1 MRFKDQA
8 DFNNQLSEALEGDRL
23 AQARLKEAIT
33 SDQLAPMF
41 VKAANFK
48 FQEYF
53 DAHETIWDKIATK
66 ELLTDFR
73 PASLLSLKPDATTAP
88 IDNGG
93 YKHPVGTLPHIPEL
107 TPYPTMSYQADGAFI
122 TTAKHGARIQFSFE
136 AFINDE
142 WNVIKR
148 FPKDAAALAARTE
161 DLLVLLQLF
170 DPAKKTLRT
179 DVFNE
184 SNKTKAD
191 LNGIPAEIRGE
202 AVGIEGPG
210 STINPALSF
219 DALVAARYQA
229 LATIRDGH
237 STYVPEGFVLVTNP
251 ALAEVAKGYTQINE
265 IRVQN
270 GKRTE
275 IKGNPLKD
283 LEVVTSDL
291 ISVVGG
297 DNGWVLL
304 PKGGRANGKTVL
316 AKTGLMGRE
325 APELR
330 IHNKTGQLIGG
341 GDVNPYEGSFDNDDI
356 EIRIR
361 QIAGAG
367 LVRYDG
373 IIGSTGTPDPA

>member
-8 DFNNQLSEALEGDRL
+8 DFNNQLAEALEGDRL

-41 VKAANFK
+41 VKAANVR
-48 FQEYF
+48 FQEYY

-66 ELLTDFR
+66 ELLSDFR
-73 PASLLSLKPDATTAP
+73 ASSLLSLKPNSTTTP

-93 YKHPVGTLPHIPEL
+93 YKHPVGTLPHVPEL

-122 TTAKHGARIQFSFE
+122 TTAKHGARVQFSFE
-136 AFINDE
+136 AFINDQ
-142 WNVIKR
+142 WNVISR
-148 FPKDAAALAARTE
+148 FPKDAAAIAARTE

-170 DPAKKTLRT
+170 DPEKKTLRT
-179 DVFNE
+179 DVFNKT
-184 SNKTKAD
+184 NKTKAMFSTVPED
-191 LNGIPAEIRGE
+191 IRGDLD
-202 AVGIEGPG
+202 ISQNIYP
-210 STINPALSF
+210 LSF
-219 DALVAARYQA
+219 NAIVAARFQA

-270 GKRTE
+270 GKRTD

-297 DNGWVLL
+297 DNAWVLL

-316 AKTGLMGRE
+316 AKTGMLGRE

-330 IHNKTGQLIGG
+330 IHNATGQMIGG

-367 LVRYDG
+367 LVSYDG
-373 IIGSTGTPDPA
+373 IIGSTGLPDSA

>member
-1 MRFKDQA
+1 MRFKNQE
-8 DFNNQLSEALEGDRL
+8 DFNTQLAEALAGDRL

-41 VKAANFK
+41 VTAANVR

-53 DAHETIWDKIATK
+53 ASYNTLWGNIATK

-73 PASLLSLKPDATTAP
+73 PASLLSLKDDTTTVP

-93 YKHPVGTLPHIPEL
+93 YKHPVGTLPHVPEL
-107 TPYPTMSYQADGAFI
+107 TPYPTMSYQAEGAFI

-136 AFINDE
+136 SFINDE
-142 WNVIKR
+142 WNVIAR
-148 FPKDAAALAARTE
+148 FPKDAATLAARTE
-161 DLLVLLQLF
+161 DLLVLLQIF
-170 DPAKKTLRT
+170 DPVTKSLRA
-179 DVFNE
+179 DVFNDA
-184 SNKTKAD
+184 NKTKAD
-191 LNGIPAEIRGE
+191 FTGIPDEFTGGTGAGG
-202 AVGIEGPG
+202 VGGVK
-210 STINPALSF
+210 NAALSF
-219 DALVAARYQA
+219 DAIVSARYQA
-229 LATIRDGH
+229 LATVRDGH
-237 STYVPEGFVLVTNP
+237 STYVPEGFVLVTSP
-251 ALAEVAKGYTQINE
+251 ALAEVAKSYTLINE
-265 IRVQN
+265 IRTQV

-275 IKGNPLKD
+275 IKANPLKGLD
-283 LEVVTSDL
+283 VLSSDL

-297 DNGWVLL
+297 EKAWVLL

-316 AKTGLMGRE
+316 AKTGMLGRE

-330 IHNKTGQLIGG
+330 IHNKTGQMLGG

-373 IIGSTGTPDPA
+373 VIGSTGLNS

>member
-8 DFNNQLSEALEGDRL
+8 DFNNQLAEALEGDRL

-41 VKAANFK
+41 VKAANVR
-48 FQEYF
+48 FQEYY

-66 ELLTDFR
+66 ELLSDFR
-73 PASLLSLKPDATTAP
+73 ASSLLSLKPNSTTAP

-93 YKHPVGTLPHIPEL
+93 YKHPVGTLPHVPEL

-122 TTAKHGARIQFSFE
+122 TIAKHGARVQFSFE
-136 AFINDE
+136 AFINDQ
-142 WNVIKR
+142 WNVISR
-148 FPKDAAALAARTE
+148 FPKDAAAIAARTE

-170 DPAKKTLRT
+170 DPEKKTLRT

-184 SNKTKAD
+184 TNKTKAMFSTV
-191 LNGIPAEIRGE
+191 PADIRGDLD
-202 AVGIEGPG
+202 VSHNVYP
-210 STINPALSF
+210 LSF
-219 DALVAARYQA
+219 NAIVAARYQA
-229 LATIRDGH
+229 LATIRDNH

-270 GKRTE
+270 GKRTD
-275 IKGNPLKD
+275 IKANPLKD

-297 DNGWVLL
+297 DSAWVLL

-316 AKTGLMGRE
+316 AKTGMLGRE

-330 IHNKTGQLIGG
+330 IHNASGQMIGG

-367 LVRYDG
+367 LVSYDG
-373 IIGSTGTPDPA
+373 IIGSTGLLDPA

>member
-1 MRFKDQA
+1 MHFKDQN
-8 DFNNQLSEALEGDRL
+8 DFNVCLSEALTGSRL

-41 VKAANFK
+41 VKAANVK

-53 DAHETIWDKIATK
+53 DTYNTMWGNIATK

-73 PASLLSLKPDATTAP
+73 PASLLSLKGDTTTAP

-93 YKHPVGTLPHIPEL
+93 YKHPSGTLPHVPEL
-107 TPYPTMSYQADGAFI
+107 TPYPTMSYQAEGAFI
-122 TTAKHGARIQFSFE
+122 TTAKHGVRIQFSFE
-136 AFINDE
+136 SFINDE
-142 WNVIKR
+142 WNVISH
-148 FPKDAAALAARTE
+148 FPKDAATLAARTE

-170 DPAKKTLRT
+170 DPTTKTLRA
-179 DVFNE
+179 DVFNDT
-184 SNKTKAD
+184 NKTKAD
-191 LNGIPAEIRGE
+191 FTGVPDEFTGGTGGGG
-202 AVGIEGPG
+202 VGGVK
-210 STINPALSF
+210 NAALSF
-219 DALVAARYQA
+219 DAIVAARYQA

-251 ALAEVAKGYTQINE
+251 ALAEVAKNYTLINE
-265 IRVQN
+265 IRTQV

-275 IKGNPLKD
+275 IKANPLKG
-283 LEVVTSDL
+283 LEVLSSDL

-297 DNGWVLL
+297 EKAWVLL

-316 AKTGLMGRE
+316 AKTGMLGRE

-330 IHNKTGQLIGG
+330 IHNKTGQMLGG

-356 EIRIR
+356 ELRIR

-373 IIGSTGTPDPA
+373 IIGSTGLNS

>member
-1 MRFKDQA
+1 MRFKNQEE
-8 DFNNQLSEALEGDRL
+8 FNVQLGEALAGDRL
-23 AQARLKEAIT
+23 AQARLKEAVT

-41 VKAANFK
+41 VKAANVR

-73 PASLLSLKPDATTAP
+73 QASLLSLKPDATTAP

-93 YKHPVGTLPHIPEL
+93 YQHPVGTLPHVPEL
-107 TPYPTMSYQADGAFI
+107 TPYPTMSYSADGAFI

-136 AFINDE
+136 SFINDE
-142 WNVIKR
+142 WNVISR
-148 FPKDAAALAARTE
+148 FPKDAATLAARTE

-170 DPAKKTLRT
+170 DPANKTLRN
-179 DVFNE
+179 DVFN
-184 SNKTKAD
+184 STNKTEAD
-191 LNGIPAEIRGE
+191 FTGIPNEI
-202 AVGIEGPG
+202 VGGAG
-210 STINPALSF
+210 GDVKNAALSF
-219 DALVAARYQA
+219 DAIVAARFQA
-229 LATIRDGH
+229 LATLRDGH

-270 GKRTE
+270 GKRMD

-297 DNGWVLL
+297 EKAWVLL

-316 AKTGLMGRE
+316 AKTGMLGRE

-330 IHNKTGQLIGG
+330 IHNKTGQMIGG
-341 GDVNPYEGSFDNDDI
+341 GDVNPYEGSFDNDDV
-356 EIRIR
+356 EVRIR

-367 LVRYDG
+367 IVRYDG
-373 IIGSTGTPDPA
+373 VIGSTGNQSL

>member
-8 DFNNQLSEALEGDRL
+8 DFNNQLSEALAGDRL

-41 VKAANFK
+41 ITAANVR

-53 DAHETIWDKIATK
+53 DSYNTLWGSIATK

-73 PASLLSLKPDATTAP
+73 QASLLSLKPDSTTVP

-93 YKHPVGTLPHIPEL
+93 YKHPVGTLPHVPEL
-107 TPYPTMSYQADGAFI
+107 TPYPTMSYQAEGAFI

-136 AFINDE
+136 SFINDE
-142 WNVIKR
+142 WNVIAR
-148 FPKDAAALAARTE
+148 FPKDAATLAARTE
-161 DLLVLLQLF
+161 DLLVLLQIF
-170 DPAKKTLRT
+170 DPVTKSLRA
-179 DVFNE
+179 DVFNDA
-184 SNKTKAD
+184 NKTKAD
-191 LNGIPAEIRGE
+191 FT
-202 AVGIEGPG
+202 AVPDEFTGGTG
-210 STINPALSF
+210 AGGVGGVKNAALSF
-219 DALVAARYQA
+219 DAIVSARYQA
-229 LATIRDGH
+229 LATVRDGH
-237 STYVPEGFVLVTNP
+237 STYVPEGFVLVTSP
-251 ALAEVAKGYTQINE
+251 ALAEVAKSYTLINE
-265 IRVQN
+265 IRTQV

-275 IKGNPLKD
+275 IKANPLKD
-283 LEVVTSDL
+283 LEVLSSDL

-297 DNGWVLL
+297 EKAWVLL

-316 AKTGLMGRE
+316 AKTGMLGRE

-330 IHNKTGQLIGG
+330 IHNKTGQMLGG
-341 GDVNPYEGSFDNDDI
+341 GDVNPYEGSFDNDDV

-373 IIGSTGTPDPA
+373 IIGSTGLNS

>member
-1 MRFKDQA
+1 MHFKDQN
-8 DFNNQLSEALEGDRL
+8 DFNVCLSEALTGSRL

-41 VKAANFK
+41 VKAANVK

-53 DAHETIWDKIATK
+53 DSYNTMWGNIATK

-73 PASLLSLKPDATTAP
+73 AASLLSLKPDSTTVP
-88 IDNGG
+88 INNGG
-93 YKHPVGTLPHIPEL
+93 YTHPVGTLPHVPEL
-107 TPYPTMSYQADGAFI
+107 TPYPTMSYSADGAFI

-136 AFINDE
+136 SFINDE
-142 WNVIKR
+142 WNVISR
-148 FPKDAAALAARTE
+148 FPKDAATLAARTE

-170 DPAKKTLRT
+170 NPSTKSLRT
-179 DVFNE
+179 DVFNDD
-184 SNKTKAD
+184 NKTKAD
-191 LNGIPAEIRGE
+191 FTGVPDEFTGGTGAG
-202 AVGIEGPG
+202 AGGVGGVK
-210 STINPALSF
+210 NAALSF
-219 DALVAARYQA
+219 DAIVAARFQA
-229 LATIRDGH
+229 LATLRDGH

-270 GKRTE
+270 GKRTD

-297 DNGWVLL
+297 EKAWVLL

-316 AKTGLMGRE
+316 AKTGMLGRE

-330 IHNKTGQLIGG
+330 IHNKTGQMLGG
-341 GDVNPYEGSFDNDDI
+341 GDVNPYEGSFDNDDV

-367 LVRYDG
+367 IVRYDG
-373 IIGSTGTPDPA
+373 VIGSTGLNS

>member
-8 DFNNQLSEALEGDRL
+8 DFNNQLAEALEGDRL

-41 VKAANFK
+41 VKAANVR
-48 FQEYF
+48 FQEYY

-66 ELLTDFR
+66 ELLSDFR
-73 PASLLSLKPDATTAP
+73 ASSLLSLKPNSTTAP

-93 YKHPVGTLPHIPEL
+93 YKHPVGTLPHVPEL

-122 TTAKHGARIQFSFE
+122 TTAKHGARVQFSFE
-136 AFINDE
+136 AFINDQ
-142 WNVIKR
+142 WNVISR
-148 FPKDAAALAARTE
+148 FPKDAAAIAARTE

-170 DPAKKTLRT
+170 DPEKKTLRT
-179 DVFNE
+179 DVFNDA
-184 SNKTKAD
+184 NKTKAEFSTVPED
-191 LNGIPAEIRGE
+191 IRGDLDITHG
-202 AVGIEGPG
+202 VYP
-210 STINPALSF
+210 LSF
-219 DALVAARYQA
+219 NAIVAARYQA

-237 STYVPEGFVLVTNP
+237 STYVPEGFVLITNP

-270 GKRTE
+270 GKRTD

-297 DNGWVLL
+297 DNAWVLL

-316 AKTGLMGRE
+316 AKTGMLGRE

-330 IHNKTGQLIGG
+330 IHNATGQMIGG

-367 LVRYDG
+367 LVSYDG
-373 IIGSTGTPDPA
+373 IIGSTGMPDPA

>member
-1 MRFKDQA
+1 MRFKNQEE
-8 DFNNQLSEALEGDRL
+8 FNVQLGEALAGDRL
-23 AQARLKEAIT
+23 AQARLKEAVT

-41 VKAANFK
+41 IKAANVR

-73 PASLLSLKPDATTAP
+73 PASLLSLKPDSTTAP

-93 YKHPVGTLPHIPEL
+93 YKHPVGTLPHVPEL

-122 TTAKHGARIQFSFE
+122 TTAKHGARFQFSFE
-136 AFINDE
+136 SFINDE
-142 WNVIKR
+142 WNVISR
-148 FPKDAAALAARTE
+148 FPKDAAAIAARTE

-170 DPAKKTLRT
+170 DPKTKSLRQ
-179 DVFNE
+179 DVFNGV
-184 SNKTKAD
+184 NKTEFNTTG
-191 LNGIPAEIRGE
+191 LPEEITGG
-202 AVGIEGPG
+202 ATGLGVN
-210 STINPALSF
+210 TKNAALSF
-219 DALVAARYQA
+219 DAIVAARFQA
-229 LATIRDGH
+229 LATLRDGH

-297 DNGWVLL
+297 ETAWVLL

-316 AKTGLMGRE
+316 AKTGMLGRE

-330 IHNKTGQLIGG
+330 IHNKTGQMIGG
-341 GDVNPYEGSFDNDDI
+341 GDVDPYEGSFDNDDV
-356 EIRIR
+356 EVRIR
-361 QIAGAG
+361 QITGAG
-367 LVRYDG
+367 IVRYDG
-373 IIGSTGTPDPA
+373 VIGSHGGPAPA

>member
-1 MRFKDQA
+1 MHFKDQN
-8 DFNNQLSEALEGDRL
+8 DFNVCLSEALTGSRL

-41 VKAANFK
+41 VKAANVK

-53 DAHETIWDKIATK
+53 DSYNTMWGNIATK

-73 PASLLSLKPDATTAP
+73 PASLLSLKGDTTTAP

-93 YKHPVGTLPHIPEL
+93 YKHPVGTLPRVPEL
-107 TPYPTMSYQADGAFI
+107 TPYPTMSYQAEGAFI

-136 AFINDE
+136 SFINDE
-142 WNVIKR
+142 WNVISR
-148 FPKDAAALAARTE
+148 FPKDAATLAARTE

-170 DPAKKTLRT
+170 DPIAKSLRA
-179 DVFNE
+179 DVFNDA
-184 SNKTKAD
+184 NKTKAD
-191 LNGIPAEIRGE
+191 FTGVPDEFTGGTGAGG
-202 AVGIEGPG
+202 VGGVK
-210 STINPALSF
+210 NAALSF
-219 DALVAARYQA
+219 DAIVAARFQA

-251 ALAEVAKGYTQINE
+251 ALAEVAKNYTLINE
-265 IRVQN
+265 IRTQV

-275 IKGNPLKD
+275 IKANPLKN
-283 LEVVTSDL
+283 LEVISSDL
-291 ISVVGG
+291 ISIVGG
-297 DNGWVLL
+297 DKAWVLL

-316 AKTGLMGRE
+316 AKTGMMGRE

-330 IHNKTGQLIGG
+330 IHNATGKLLGG
-341 GDVNPYEGSFDNDDI
+341 GDVNPYEGSFDNDDV

-373 IIGSTGTPDPA
+373 VIGSTGLNS

>member
-8 DFNNQLSEALEGDRL
+8 DFNNQLAEALEGDRL

-41 VKAANFK
+41 VKAANVR
-48 FQEYF
+48 FQEYY
-53 DAHETIWDKIATK
+53 DAHETIWGKIATK
-66 ELLTDFR
+66 ELLSDFR
-73 PASLLSLKPDATTAP
+73 ASSLLSLKPNSTNAP

-93 YKHPVGTLPHIPEL
+93 YKHPVGTLPHVPEL

-122 TTAKHGARIQFSFE
+122 TTAKHGARVQFSFE
-136 AFINDE
+136 AFINDQ
-142 WNVIKR
+142 WNVISR
-148 FPKDAAALAARTE
+148 FPKDAAAIAARTE

-170 DPAKKTLRT
+170 DPEKKTLRT
-179 DVFNE
+179 DVFNDN
-184 SNKTKAD
+184 NKTKAKLSTVPED
-191 LNGIPAEIRGE
+191 IRGDLD
-202 AVGIEGPG
+202 VSHNVYP
-210 STINPALSF
+210 LSF
-219 DALVAARYQA
+219 NAIVAARYQA

-291 ISVVGG
+291 ISIVGG
-297 DNGWVLL
+297 NDAWVLL

-316 AKTGLMGRE
+316 AKTGMLGRE

-330 IHNKTGQLIGG
+330 IHNATGQMIGG

-367 LVRYDG
+367 LVSYDG
-373 IIGSTGTPDPA
+373 IIGSTGLPEPA

>member
-1 MRFKDQA
+1 MRFKNQE
-8 DFNNQLSEALEGDRL
+8 DFNTQLAEALAGDRL

-41 VKAANFK
+41 VTAANVR

-53 DAHETIWDKIATK
+53 DSYNTLWGNIATK

-73 PASLLSLKPDATTAP
+73 PASLLSLKPDSTTVP

-93 YKHPVGTLPHIPEL
+93 YKHPVGTLPHVPEL
-107 TPYPTMSYQADGAFI
+107 TPYPTMSYQAEGAFI
-122 TTAKHGARIQFSFE
+122 TTSKHGARIQFSFE
-136 AFINDE
+136 SFINDE
-142 WNVIKR
+142 WNVIAR
-148 FPKDAAALAARTE
+148 FPKDAATLAARTE
-161 DLLVLLQLF
+161 DLLVLLQIF
-170 DPAKKTLRT
+170 DPVTKSLRA
-179 DVFNE
+179 DVFNDA
-184 SNKTKAD
+184 NKTKAD
-191 LNGIPAEIRGE
+191 FTTVPDEFTGGTGAGG
-202 AVGIEGPG
+202 VGGMKNAP
-210 STINPALSF
+210 LSF
-219 DALVAARYQA
+219 DAIVAARYQA

-251 ALAEVAKGYTQINE
+251 ALAEVAKNYTLINE
-265 IRVQN
+265 IRTQV

-275 IKGNPLKD
+275 IKANPLKG
-283 LEVVTSDL
+283 LEVLSSDL

-297 DNGWVLL
+297 EKAWVLL

-316 AKTGLMGRE
+316 AKTGMMGRE

-330 IHNKTGQLIGG
+330 IHNKTGQMLGG

-373 IIGSTGTPDPA
+373 VIGSTGLNS

>member
-1 MRFKDQA
+1 MHFKDQN
-8 DFNNQLSEALEGDRL
+8 DFNVILSEALAGSRL

-41 VKAANFK
+41 VKAANVK

-53 DAHETIWDKIATK
+53 DSYNTMGGNIATK

-73 PASLLSLKPDATTAP
+73 PASLLSLKGDTTTAT

-93 YKHPVGTLPHIPEL
+93 YKHPSGTLPHVPEL
-107 TPYPTMSYQADGAFI
+107 TPYPTMSYQAEGAFI

-136 AFINDE
+136 SFINDE
-142 WNVIKR
+142 WNVISR
-148 FPKDAAALAARTE
+148 FPKDAATLAARTE

-170 DPAKKTLRT
+170 DPIAKSLRA
-179 DVFNE
+179 DVFNDA
-184 SNKTKAD
+184 NKTKAD
-191 LNGIPAEIRGE
+191 FTGVPDEFTGGSGAGG
-202 AVGIEGPG
+202 VGGMK
-210 STINPALSF
+210 NAALSF
-219 DALVAARYQA
+219 DAIVAARFQA

-251 ALAEVAKGYTQINE
+251 ALAEVAKNYTLINE
-265 IRVQN
+265 IRTQV

-275 IKGNPLKD
+275 IKANPLKN
-283 LEVVTSDL
+283 LEVISSDL
-291 ISVVGG
+291 ISIVGG
-297 DNGWVLL
+297 DKAWVLL

-316 AKTGLMGRE
+316 AKTGMMGRE

-330 IHNKTGQLIGG
+330 IHNATGKLLGG
-341 GDVNPYEGSFDNDDI
+341 GDVNPYEGSFDNDDV

-373 IIGSTGTPDPA
+373 VIGSTGQNS

>member
-1 MRFKDQA
+1 MHFKDQN
-8 DFNNQLSEALEGDRL
+8 DFNVTLSEALTGSRL

-41 VKAANFK
+41 VKAANVK

-53 DAHETIWDKIATK
+53 DSYNTMWGNIATK

-73 PASLLSLKPDATTAP
+73 PASLLSLKGDTTTAP

-93 YKHPVGTLPHIPEL
+93 YKHPSGTLPRVPEL
-107 TPYPTMSYQADGAFI
+107 TPYPTMSYQAEGAFI

-136 AFINDE
+136 SFINDE
-142 WNVIKR
+142 WNVISR
-148 FPKDAAALAARTE
+148 FPKDAATLAARTE

-170 DPAKKTLRT
+170 DPIAKSLRA
-179 DVFNE
+179 DVFNDA
-184 SNKTKAD
+184 NKTKAD
-191 LNGIPAEIRGE
+191 FTGLPDEFTGGTGAGG
-202 AVGIEGPG
+202 VGGVK
-210 STINPALSF
+210 NAALSF
-219 DALVAARYQA
+219 DAIVAARYQA

-251 ALAEVAKGYTQINE
+251 ALAEVAKNYTLINE
-265 IRVQN
+265 IRTQV

-275 IKGNPLKD
+275 IKANPLKN
-283 LEVVTSDL
+283 LEVISSDL
-291 ISVVGG
+291 ISIVGG
-297 DNGWVLL
+297 DKAWVLM

-316 AKTGLMGRE
+316 AKTGMMGRE

-330 IHNKTGQLIGG
+330 IHNATGKLLGG
-341 GDVNPYEGSFDNDDI
+341 GDVNPYEGSFDNDDV

-373 IIGSTGTPDPA
+373 IIGSTGLNS

>member
-8 DFNNQLSEALEGDRL
+8 DFNNQLAEALEGDRL

-41 VKAANFK
+41 VKAANVR
-48 FQEYF
+48 FQEYY

-66 ELLTDFR
+66 ELLSDFR
-73 PASLLSLKPDATTAP
+73 ASSLLSLKPNSTTAP

-93 YKHPVGTLPHIPEL
+93 YKHPVGTLPHVPEL

-122 TTAKHGARIQFSFE
+122 TTAKHGARVQFSFE
-136 AFINDE
+136 AFINDQ
-142 WNVIKR
+142 WNVISR
-148 FPKDAAALAARTE
+148 FPKDAAAIAARTE

-170 DPAKKTLRT
+170 DPKKKTLRT

-184 SNKTKAD
+184 ANKTKAK
-191 LNGIPAEIRGE
+191 LSAVPEEIRGDLDISQH
-202 AVGIEGPG
+202 VYP
-210 STINPALSF
+210 LSF
-219 DALVAARYQA
+219 NAIVAARYQA

-270 GKRTE
+270 GKRTD

-297 DNGWVLL
+297 DNAWVLL

-316 AKTGLMGRE
+316 AKTGMLGRE

-330 IHNKTGQLIGG
+330 IHNATGRMIGG

-367 LVRYDG
+367 LVSYDG
-373 IIGSTGTPDPA
+373 IIGSTGVSETA

>member
-8 DFNNQLSEALEGDRL
+8 DFNNQLAEALEGDRL

-41 VKAANFK
+41 VKAANVR
-48 FQEYF
+48 FQEYY

-66 ELLTDFR
+66 ELLSDFR
-73 PASLLSLKPDATTAP
+73 ASSLLSLKPNSTTAP

-93 YKHPVGTLPHIPEL
+93 YKHPVGTLPHVPEL

-122 TTAKHGARIQFSFE
+122 TTAKHGARVQFSFE
-136 AFINDE
+136 AFINDQ
-142 WNVIKR
+142 WNVISR
-148 FPKDAAALAARTE
+148 FPKDAAAIAARTE

-170 DPAKKTLRT
+170 DPKNKTLRT

-184 SNKTKAD
+184 TNKTKANFSAVPKD
-191 LNGIPAEIRGE
+191 IRGDLD
-202 AVGIEGPG
+202 VSHNVYP
-210 STINPALSF
+210 LSF
-219 DALVAARYQA
+219 NAIVAARYQA

-251 ALAEVAKGYTQINE
+251 ALAEVAKSYTQINE

-270 GKRTE
+270 GKRTD

-297 DNGWVLL
+297 DDAWVLL

-316 AKTGLMGRE
+316 AKTGMLGRE

-330 IHNKTGQLIGG
+330 IHNATGQMIGG

-367 LVRYDG
+367 LVSYDG
-373 IIGSTGTPDPA
+373 IIGSTGLPGPA

>member
-1 MRFKDQA
+1 MHFKDQN
-8 DFNNQLSEALEGDRL
+8 DFNVCLSEALEGKRL
-23 AQARLKEAIT
+23 AQARLKEATT

-41 VKAANFK
+41 VKAANVK

-53 DAHETIWDKIATK
+53 DSYNTMWGNIATK

-73 PASLLSLKPDATTAP
+73 PASLLSLKDDRTTAP

-93 YKHPVGTLPHIPEL
+93 YKHPVGTLPHVPEL
-107 TPYPTMSYQADGAFI
+107 TPYPTMSYQAEGAFI

-136 AFINDE
+136 SFINDE
-142 WNVIKR
+142 WNVISR
-148 FPKDAAALAARTE
+148 FPKDAATLAARTE

-170 DPAKKTLRT
+170 DPITKTLRT
-179 DVFNE
+179 DVFNDT
-184 SNKTKAD
+184 NKTKAD
-191 LNGIPAEIRGE
+191 FTGVPDEFTGGTGAGG
-202 AVGIEGPG
+202 VGGVK
-210 STINPALSF
+210 NAALSF
-219 DALVAARYQA
+219 DAIVAARFQA

-251 ALAEVAKGYTQINE
+251 ALAEVAKNYTLINE
-265 IRVQN
+265 IRTQV

-275 IKGNPLKD
+275 IKANPLKN
-283 LEVVTSDL
+283 LEVISSDL
-291 ISVVGG
+291 ISIVGG
-297 DNGWVLL
+297 DKAWVLL

-316 AKTGLMGRE
+316 AKTGMMGRE

-330 IHNKTGQLIGG
+330 IHNATGKMLGG
-341 GDVNPYEGSFDNDDI
+341 GDVNPYEGSFDNDDV

-373 IIGSTGTPDPA
+373 VIGSTGLNS

>member
-1 MRFKDQA
+1 MHFKDQN
-8 DFNNQLSEALEGDRL
+8 DFNVTLSEALTGSRL

-41 VKAANFK
+41 VKAANVK

-53 DAHETIWDKIATK
+53 DSYNTMWGNIATK

-73 PASLLSLKPDATTAP
+73 PASLLSLKGDTTTVP

-93 YKHPVGTLPHIPEL
+93 YKHPSGTLPHVPEL
-107 TPYPTMSYQADGAFI
+107 TPYPTMSYQAEGAFI

-136 AFINDE
+136 SFINDE
-142 WNVIKR
+142 WNVISR
-148 FPKDAAALAARTE
+148 FPKDAATLAARTE
-161 DLLVLLQLF
+161 DLLVLLQIF
-170 DPAKKTLRT
+170 DPVTKSLRT

-184 SNKTKAD
+184 TNKTRAD
-191 LNGIPAEIRGE
+191 FTGIPDEFTGGTGG
-202 AVGIEGPG
+202 VGGVK
-210 STINPALSF
+210 NAALSF
-219 DALVAARYQA
+219 DAIVAARYQA

-251 ALAEVAKGYTQINE
+251 ALAEVAKNYTLINE
-265 IRVQN
+265 IRTQV

-275 IKGNPLKD
+275 IKANPLKG
-283 LEVVTSDL
+283 LEVISSDL

-297 DNGWVLL
+297 EKAWVLL

-316 AKTGLMGRE
+316 AKTGMMGRE

-330 IHNKTGQLIGG
+330 IHNATGKLLGG
-341 GDVNPYEGSFDNDDI
+341 MDVNPYEGSFDNDDI
-356 EIRIR
+356 EIRVR

-373 IIGSTGTPDPA
+373 IIGSTGLNI

>member
-8 DFNNQLSEALEGDRL
+8 DFNNQLAEALEGDRL

-41 VKAANFK
+41 VKAANVR
-48 FQEYF
+48 FQEYYV
-53 DAHETIWDKIATK
+53 AHETIWDKIATK
-66 ELLTDFR
+66 ELLSDFR
-73 PASLLSLKPDATTAP
+73 ASSLLSLKPNSTSAP

-93 YKHPVGTLPHIPEL
+93 YQHPVGTLPHVPEL

-122 TTAKHGARIQFSFE
+122 TTAKHGARVQFSFE
-136 AFINDE
+136 AFINDQ
-142 WNVIKR
+142 WNVISR
-148 FPKDAAALAARTE
+148 FPKDAAAIAARTE

-170 DPAKKTLRT
+170 DPEKKTLRT
-179 DVFNE
+179 DVFNDT
-184 SNKTKAD
+184 NKTKAEFSIVPED
-191 LNGIPAEIRGE
+191 IRGDLD
-202 AVGIEGPG
+202 VTHGIYP
-210 STINPALSF
+210 LSF
-219 DALVAARYQA
+219 NAIVAARYQA

-270 GKRTE
+270 GKRTD

-297 DNGWVLL
+297 DSAWVLL

-316 AKTGLMGRE
+316 AKTGMLGRE

-330 IHNKTGQLIGG
+330 IHNATGQMIGG

-367 LVRYDG
+367 LVSYDG
-373 IIGSTGTPDPA
+373 IIGSAGKPEPA

>member
-8 DFNNQLSEALEGDRL
+8 DFNNQLAEALEGDRL

-41 VKAANFK
+41 VKAANVR
-48 FQEYF
+48 FQEYY

-66 ELLTDFR
+66 ELLSDFR
-73 PASLLSLKPDATTAP
+73 ASSLLSLKPNSTTAP

-93 YKHPVGTLPHIPEL
+93 YKHPVGTLPHVPEL

-122 TTAKHGARIQFSFE
+122 TTAKHGARVQFSFE
-136 AFINDE
+136 AFINDQ
-142 WNVIKR
+142 WNVINR
-148 FPKDAAALAARTE
+148 FPKDAAAIAARTE

-170 DPAKKTLRT
+170 DPEKKTLRT
-179 DVFNE
+179 DVFNDV
-184 SNKTKAD
+184 NKTKAKFS
-191 LNGIPAEIRGE
+191 
-202 AVGIEGPG
+202 AVPDDILGNLDASQNVYP
-210 STINPALSF
+210 LSF
-219 DALVAARYQA
+219 NAIVAARYQA
-229 LATIRDGH
+229 LVTVRDGH

-275 IKGNPLKD
+275 IRGNPLKD

-297 DNGWVLL
+297 DDAWVLL

-316 AKTGLMGRE
+316 AKTGMLGRE

-330 IHNKTGQLIGG
+330 IHNATGQMIGG

-367 LVRYDG
+367 LVSYDG
-373 IIGSTGTPDPA
+373 IIGSTGMPDHV

>member
-1 MRFKDQA
+1 VRFKNQEE
-8 DFNNQLSEALEGDRL
+8 FNVQLGEALAGDRL
-23 AQARLKEAIT
+23 AQARLKEAVT

-41 VKAANFK
+41 VRAANVR

-93 YKHPVGTLPHIPEL
+93 YQHPVGTLPHVPEL
-107 TPYPTMSYQADGAFI
+107 TPYPTMSYSADGAFI

-136 AFINDE
+136 SFINDE
-142 WNVIKR
+142 WNVISR
-148 FPKDAAALAARTE
+148 FPKDAATLAARTE

-170 DPAKKTLRT
+170 DPSTKSLRT
-179 DVFNE
+179 DVFNDA
-184 SNKTKAD
+184 NKTKANFTGVPD
-191 LNGIPAEIRGE
+191 EFTGGTGASG
-202 AVGIEGPG
+202 VGDEKNAP
-210 STINPALSF
+210 LSF
-219 DALVAARYQA
+219 DAIVAARFQA
-229 LATIRDGH
+229 LATMRDGH

-297 DNGWVLL
+297 EKAWVLL

-316 AKTGLMGRE
+316 AKTGMLGRE

-330 IHNKTGQLIGG
+330 IHNKTGQMIGG
-341 GDVNPYEGSFDNDDI
+341 GDVNPYEGSFDNDDV
-356 EIRIR
+356 EVRIR

-367 LVRYDG
+367 IVRYDG
-373 IIGSTGTPDPA
+373 VIGSTGNASL

>member
-1 MRFKDQA
+1 MHFKDQN
-8 DFNNQLSEALEGDRL
+8 DFNVCLSEALTGSRL

-33 SDQLAPMF
+33 SDQLPTMF
-41 VKAANFK
+41 VRAANVK

-53 DAHETIWDKIATK
+53 DSYNTMWSNIATK

-73 PASLLSLKPDATTAP
+73 AASLLSLKPDSTTAP

-93 YKHPVGTLPHIPEL
+93 YKHPSGTLPHVPEL
-107 TPYPTMSYQADGAFI
+107 TPYPTMSYQAEGAFI

-136 AFINDE
+136 SFINDE
-142 WNVIKR
+142 WNVISR
-148 FPKDAAALAARTE
+148 FPKDAATLAARTE

-170 DPAKKTLRT
+170 DPATKSLRA
-179 DVFNE
+179 DVFNDA
-184 SNKTKAD
+184 NKTKAD
-191 LNGIPAEIRGE
+191 FTGIPDEFTGGTGAGG
-202 AVGIEGPG
+202 VGGVK
-210 STINPALSF
+210 NAALSF
-219 DALVAARYQA
+219 DAIVAARYQA

-237 STYVPEGFVLVTNP
+237 STYVPEGFVLVTSP
-251 ALAEVAKGYTQINE
+251 ALAEVAKNYTLINE
-265 IRVQN
+265 IRTQV

-275 IKGNPLKD
+275 IKANPLKD
-283 LEVVTSDL
+283 LDVLSSDL

-297 DNGWVLL
+297 EKAWVLL

-316 AKTGLMGRE
+316 AKTGMLGRE

-330 IHNKTGQLIGG
+330 IHNKTGQMLGG

-356 EIRIR
+356 EVRVR

-373 IIGSTGTPDPA
+373 VIGSTGLNS

>member
-8 DFNNQLSEALEGDRL
+8 DFNNQLAEALEGDRL

-41 VKAANFK
+41 VKAANVR
-48 FQEYF
+48 FQEYY

-66 ELLTDFR
+66 ELLSDFR
-73 PASLLSLKPDATTAP
+73 ASSLLSLKPNSTTAP

-93 YKHPVGTLPHIPEL
+93 YKHPVGTLPHVPEL

-122 TTAKHGARIQFSFE
+122 TTAKHGARVQFSFE
-136 AFINDE
+136 AFINDQ
-142 WNVIKR
+142 WNVISR
-148 FPKDAAALAARTE
+148 FPKDAAAIAARTE

-170 DPAKKTLRT
+170 DPKKKTLRT
-179 DVFNE
+179 DVFNDT
-184 SNKTKAD
+184 NKTKAKFSTVPEDIRGD
-191 LNGIPAEIRGE
+191 LNISYDVYP
-202 AVGIEGPG
+202 
-210 STINPALSF
+210 LSF
-219 DALVAARYQA
+219 NAIVAARYQA

-270 GKRTE
+270 GKRTD
-275 IKGNPLKD
+275 IKANPLKD

-297 DNGWVLL
+297 DNAWVLL

-316 AKTGLMGRE
+316 AKTGMLGRE

-330 IHNKTGQLIGG
+330 IHNATGQMIGG

-367 LVRYDG
+367 LVSYDG
-373 IIGSTGTPDPA
+373 IIGSTGLADPA

>member
-8 DFNNQLSEALEGDRL
+8 DFNNQLAEALEGDRL

-41 VKAANFK
+41 VKAANVR
-48 FQEYF
+48 FQEYY

-66 ELLTDFR
+66 ELLSDFR
-73 PASLLSLKPDATTAP
+73 ASSLLSLKPNSTTAP

-93 YKHPVGTLPHIPEL
+93 YKHPVGTLPHVPEL

-122 TTAKHGARIQFSFE
+122 TIAKHGARVQFSFE
-136 AFINDE
+136 AFINDQ
-142 WNVIKR
+142 WNVISR
-148 FPKDAAALAARTE
+148 FPKDAAAIAARTE

-170 DPAKKTLRT
+170 DPEKKTLRT

-184 SNKTKAD
+184 TNKTKAMFSTV
-191 LNGIPAEIRGE
+191 PADIRGDLD
-202 AVGIEGPG
+202 VSHNVYP
-210 STINPALSF
+210 LSF
-219 DALVAARYQA
+219 NAIVAARYQA
-229 LATIRDGH
+229 LATIRDNH

-270 GKRTE
+270 GKRTD
-275 IKGNPLKD
+275 IKANPLKD

-297 DNGWVLL
+297 DSAWVLL

-316 AKTGLMGRE
+316 AKTGMLGRE

-330 IHNKTGQLIGG
+330 IHNATGQMIGG

-367 LVRYDG
+367 LVSYDG
-373 IIGSTGTPDPA
+373 IIGSTGLLDPA

>member
-8 DFNNQLSEALEGDRL
+8 DFNNQLAEALEGDRL

-41 VKAANFK
+41 VKAANVR
-48 FQEYF
+48 FQEYY

-66 ELLTDFR
+66 ELLSDFR
-73 PASLLSLKPDATTAP
+73 ASSLLSLKPNSTSAP

-93 YKHPVGTLPHIPEL
+93 YKHPVGTLPHVPEL

-122 TTAKHGARIQFSFE
+122 TTAKHGARVQFSFE
-136 AFINDE
+136 AFINDQ
-142 WNVIKR
+142 WNVISR
-148 FPKDAAALAARTE
+148 FPKDAAAIAARTE

-170 DPAKKTLRT
+170 DPEKKTLRT
-179 DVFNE
+179 DVFNDY
-184 SNKTKAD
+184 NKTNAKFSTVPGD
-191 LNGIPAEIRGE
+191 IRGDLD
-202 AVGIEGPG
+202 ISSSSYP
-210 STINPALSF
+210 LSF
-219 DALVAARYQA
+219 NAIVAARYQA

-270 GKRTE
+270 GKRTD

-297 DNGWVLL
+297 DNAWVLL

-316 AKTGLMGRE
+316 AKTGMLGRE

-330 IHNKTGQLIGG
+330 IHNATGQMLGG

-367 LVRYDG
+367 LVSYDG
-373 IIGSTGTPDPA
+373 IIGSTGLPEPA

>member
-1 MRFKDQA
+1 MHFKDQN
-8 DFNNQLSEALEGDRL
+8 DFNVCLSEALEGKRL

-41 VKAANFK
+41 VKAANVK

-53 DAHETIWDKIATK
+53 DSYNTMWGNIATK

-73 PASLLSLKPDATTAP
+73 PASLLSLKGDTTTAP

-93 YKHPVGTLPHIPEL
+93 YKHPAGTLPHVPEL
-107 TPYPTMSYQADGAFI
+107 TPYPTMSYQAEGAFI

-136 AFINDE
+136 SFINDE
-142 WNVIKR
+142 WNVISR
-148 FPKDAAALAARTE
+148 FPKDAATLAARTE

-170 DPAKKTLRT
+170 DPITKTLRA
-179 DVFNE
+179 DVFNDA
-184 SNKTKAD
+184 NKTKAD
-191 LNGIPAEIRGE
+191 FTGIPDEFTGGTGAGG
-202 AVGIEGPG
+202 VGGVK
-210 STINPALSF
+210 NAALSF
-219 DALVAARYQA
+219 DAIVAARFQA

-251 ALAEVAKGYTQINE
+251 ALAEVAKNYTLINE
-265 IRVQN
+265 IRTQV

-275 IKGNPLKD
+275 IKANPLKN
-283 LEVVTSDL
+283 LEVISSDL
-291 ISVVGG
+291 ISIVGG
-297 DNGWVLL
+297 DKAWVLL

-316 AKTGLMGRE
+316 AKTGMMGRE

-330 IHNKTGQLIGG
+330 IHNATGKMLGG
-341 GDVNPYEGSFDNDDI
+341 GDVNPYEGSFDNDDV

-373 IIGSTGTPDPA
+373 VIGSTGLNS

>member
-1 MRFKDQA
+1 MRFKNQEE
-8 DFNNQLSEALEGDRL
+8 FNVQLGEALAGDRL
-23 AQARLKEAIT
+23 AQARLKEAVT

-41 VKAANFK
+41 VKAANVR

-73 PASLLSLKPDATTAP
+73 PASLLSLKPDDTTAS

-93 YKHPVGTLPHIPEL
+93 YRHPVGTLPHVPEL
-107 TPYPTMSYQADGAFI
+107 TPYPTMSYSADGAFI

-136 AFINDE
+136 SFINDE
-142 WNVIKR
+142 WNVISR

-170 DPAKKTLRT
+170 DPTNKTLRA
-179 DVFNE
+179 DVFN
-184 SNKTKAD
+184 SINKTEFSV
-191 LNGIPAEIRGE
+191 NGLPSEITGGASALGTSGQNYE
-202 AVGIEGPG
+202 
-210 STINPALSF
+210 LSF
-219 DALVAARYQA
+219 DAIVAARFQA
-229 LATIRDGH
+229 LATMRDGH

-251 ALAEVAKGYTQINE
+251 ALAEIAKGYTQINE
-265 IRVQN
+265 IRVQS

-297 DNGWVLL
+297 EKAWVLL

-316 AKTGLMGRE
+316 AKTGMLGRE

-330 IHNKTGQLIGG
+330 IHNKTGQMIGG
-341 GDVNPYEGSFDNDDI
+341 GDVNPYEGSFDNDDV
-356 EIRIR
+356 EVRIR

-367 LVRYDG
+367 IVRYDG
-373 IIGSTGTPDPA
+373 VIGSTGNPSL

>member
-8 DFNNQLSEALEGDRL
+8 DFNNQLAEALEGDRL

-41 VKAANFK
+41 VKAANVR
-48 FQEYF
+48 FQEYY

-66 ELLTDFR
+66 ELLSDFR
-73 PASLLSLKPDATTAP
+73 ASSLLSLKPNSTTAP

-93 YKHPVGTLPHIPEL
+93 YKHPVGTLPHVPEL

-122 TTAKHGARIQFSFE
+122 TTAKHGARVQFSFE
-136 AFINDE
+136 AFINDQ
-142 WNVIKR
+142 WNVISR
-148 FPKDAAALAARTE
+148 FPKDAAAIAARTE

-170 DPAKKTLRT
+170 DPKTKTLRT

-184 SNKTKAD
+184 TNKTKAEFSTV
-191 LNGIPAEIRGE
+191 PEEIRGDLD
-202 AVGIEGPG
+202 VSHNFYP
-210 STINPALSF
+210 LSF
-219 DALVAARYQA
+219 NAVVAARYQA

-251 ALAEVAKGYTQINE
+251 ALAEVARGYTQINE

-270 GKRTE
+270 GKRTD

-297 DNGWVLL
+297 DNAWVLL

-316 AKTGLMGRE
+316 AKTGMLGRE

-330 IHNKTGQLIGG
+330 IHNATGQMIGG

-367 LVRYDG
+367 LVSYDG
-373 IIGSTGTPDPA
+373 IIGSTGMPKPA

>member
-1 MRFKDQA
+1 MRFKNQEE
-8 DFNNQLSEALEGDRL
+8 FNVQLGEALAGDRL
-23 AQARLKEAIT
+23 AQARLKEAVT

-41 VKAANFK
+41 VKAANVR

-73 PASLLSLKPDATTAP
+73 PASLLSLKPDTTTAP

-93 YKHPVGTLPHIPEL
+93 YKHPVGTLPHVPEL
-107 TPYPTMSYQADGAFI
+107 TPYPTMSYSADGAFI

-136 AFINDE
+136 SFINDE
-142 WNVIKR
+142 WNVIQR

-170 DPAKKTLRT
+170 DPANKTLRS
-179 DVFNE
+179 DVFNGT
-184 SNKTKAD
+184 NKTEFKLDD
-191 LNGIPAEIRGE
+191 LPSEITGG
-202 AVGIEGPG
+202 AAGLGNTG
-210 STINPALSF
+210 TNSSLSF
-219 DALVAARYQA
+219 DAIVAARFQA
-229 LATIRDGH
+229 LATLRDGH

-265 IRVQN
+265 IRVQK

-297 DNGWVLL
+297 ETAWVLL

-316 AKTGLMGRE
+316 AKTGMLGRE

-330 IHNKTGQLIGG
+330 IHNKTGQMIGG
-341 GDVNPYEGSFDNDDI
+341 GDVNPYEGSFDNDDV
-356 EIRIR
+356 EVRIR

-367 LVRYDG
+367 IVRYDG
-373 IIGSTGTPDPA
+373 IIGSTGNPSL

>member
-1 MRFKDQA
+1 MRFKNQEE
-8 DFNNQLSEALEGDRL
+8 FNIQLSEALAGDRL
-23 AQARLKEAIT
+23 AQARLKEAVT

-41 VKAANFK
+41 VKAANIR

-53 DAHETIWDKIATK
+53 DAHKTIWDKIATK

-73 PASLLSLKPDATTAP
+73 PASLLSLKPDSTTAP

-93 YKHPVGTLPHIPEL
+93 YKHPVGTLPHVPEL

-122 TTAKHGARIQFSFE
+122 TTAKHGARFQFSFE
-136 AFINDE
+136 SFINDE
-142 WNVIKR
+142 WNVISR
-148 FPKDAAALAARTE
+148 FPKDAAAIAARTE

-170 DPAKKTLRT
+170 DPKTKSLRQ

-184 SNKTKAD
+184 ANKTEFNTTG
-191 LNGIPAEIRGE
+191 LPEEITGG
-202 AVGIEGPG
+202 AAGLGVNTKNAP
-210 STINPALSF
+210 LSF
-219 DALVAARYQA
+219 DALVAARFQA

-251 ALAEVAKGYTQINE
+251 ALAEVAKGYTLINE

-297 DNGWVLL
+297 EQAWVLL

-316 AKTGLMGRE
+316 AKTGMLGRE

-330 IHNKTGQLIGG
+330 IHNKTGQMIGG
-341 GDVNPYEGSFDNDDI
+341 GDVNPYEGSFDNDDV
-356 EIRIR
+356 EVRIR

-367 LVRYDG
+367 IVRYDG
-373 IIGSTGTPDPA
+373 VIGSHGGPAPA

>member
-8 DFNNQLSEALEGDRL
+8 DFNNQLAEALEGDRL

-41 VKAANFK
+41 VKAANVR
-48 FQEYF
+48 FQEYY

-66 ELLTDFR
+66 ELLSDFR
-73 PASLLSLKPDATTAP
+73 ASSLLSLKPNSTTAP

-93 YKHPVGTLPHIPEL
+93 YKHPVGTLPHVPEL

-122 TTAKHGARIQFSFE
+122 TTAKHGARVQFSFE
-136 AFINDE
+136 AFINDQ
-142 WNVIKR
+142 WNVISR
-148 FPKDAAALAARTE
+148 FPKDAAAIAARTE

-179 DVFNE
+179 DVFNDF
-184 SNKTKAD
+184 NKTKAKFSTVPED
-191 LNGIPAEIRGE
+191 IRGDLDILHD
-202 AVGIEGPG
+202 VYP
-210 STINPALSF
+210 LSF
-219 DALVAARYQA
+219 NAVVAARYQA

-270 GKRTE
+270 GKRTD

-297 DNGWVLL
+297 DNAWVLL

-316 AKTGLMGRE
+316 AKTGMLGRE

-330 IHNKTGQLIGG
+330 IHNATGQMIGG

-367 LVRYDG
+367 LVSYDG
-373 IIGSTGTPDPA
+373 IIGSTGLPDPA

>member
-1 MRFKDQA
+1 MYFKDQN
-8 DFNNQLSEALEGDRL
+8 DFNVALSEALAGSRL

-41 VKAANFK
+41 VKAANVK

-53 DAHETIWDKIATK
+53 DSYNTMWGNIAAK

-73 PASLLSLKPDATTAP
+73 PASLLSLKGDTTTAP

-93 YKHPVGTLPHIPEL
+93 YKHPSGTLPHVPEL
-107 TPYPTMSYQADGAFI
+107 TPYPTMSYQAEGAFI

-136 AFINDE
+136 SFINDE
-142 WNVIKR
+142 WNVISR
-148 FPKDAAALAARTE
+148 FPKDAATLAARTE

-170 DPAKKTLRT
+170 DPTTKSLRA
-179 DVFNE
+179 DVFNDA
-184 SNKTKAD
+184 NKTKAD
-191 LNGIPAEIRGE
+191 FTGVPDEFTGGTGAGG
-202 AVGIEGPG
+202 VGGVK
-210 STINPALSF
+210 NAALSF
-219 DALVAARYQA
+219 DAIVAARFQA

-251 ALAEVAKGYTQINE
+251 ALAEVAKNYTLINE
-265 IRVQN
+265 IRTQV

-275 IKGNPLKD
+275 IKANPLKN
-283 LEVVTSDL
+283 LEVISSDL
-291 ISVVGG
+291 ISIVGG
-297 DNGWVLL
+297 DKAWVLL
-304 PKGGRANGKTVL
+304 PKGGRANGKIVL
-316 AKTGLMGRE
+316 AKTGMMGRE

-330 IHNKTGQLIGG
+330 IHNATGKLLGG
-341 GDVNPYEGSFDNDDI
+341 GDVNPYEGSFDNDDV

-373 IIGSTGTPDPA
+373 VIGSTGLNS

>member
-1 MRFKDQA
+1 M
-8 DFNNQLSEALEGDRL
+8 
-23 AQARLKEAIT
+23 
-33 SDQLAPMF
+33 
-41 VKAANFK
+41 
-48 FQEYF
+48 
-53 DAHETIWDKIATK
+53 
-66 ELLTDFR
+66 
-73 PASLLSLKPDATTAP
+73 
-88 IDNGG
+88 
-93 YKHPVGTLPHIPEL
+93 GTLPHVPEL

-122 TTAKHGARIQFSFE
+122 TTAKHGARFQFSFE
-136 AFINDE
+136 SFINDE
-142 WNVIKR
+142 WNVISR
-148 FPKDAAALAARTE
+148 FPKDAAAIAARTE

-170 DPAKKTLRT
+170 NPNIKSLRQ

-184 SNKTKAD
+184 ANKTVFNTTG
-191 LNGIPAEIRGE
+191 LPEEITGG
-202 AVGIEGPG
+202 AAGLGDNTKNA
-210 STINPALSF
+210 SLSF
-219 DALVAARYQA
+219 DALVAARFQA

-297 DNGWVLL
+297 EKAWVLL

-316 AKTGLMGRE
+316 AKTGMLGRE

-330 IHNKTGQLIGG
+330 IHNKTGQMIGG
-341 GDVNPYEGSFDNDDI
+341 GDVNPYEGSFDNDDV
-356 EIRIR
+356 EVRIR

-367 LVRYDG
+367 IVRYDG
-373 IIGSTGTPDPA
+373 VIGSHGGPAPA

>member
-1 MRFKDQA
+1 MHFKDQN
-8 DFNNQLSEALEGDRL
+8 DFNVTLSEALTGSRL

-41 VKAANFK
+41 VKAANVK

-53 DAHETIWDKIATK
+53 DTYNTMWGNIATK

-73 PASLLSLKPDATTAP
+73 PASLLSLKGDTTTAP

-93 YKHPVGTLPHIPEL
+93 YKHPSGTLPHVPEL
-107 TPYPTMSYQADGAFI
+107 TPYPTMSYQAEGAFI

-136 AFINDE
+136 SFINDE
-142 WNVIKR
+142 WNVISR
-148 FPKDAAALAARTE
+148 FPKDAATLAARTE

-170 DPAKKTLRT
+170 DPTTKSLRG
-179 DVFNE
+179 DVFNDA
-184 SNKTKAD
+184 NKTKAD
-191 LNGIPAEIRGE
+191 FTGIPDEFTGGTGAGG
-202 AVGIEGPG
+202 VGGVK
-210 STINPALSF
+210 NAALSF
-219 DALVAARYQA
+219 DAIVSARYQA

-251 ALAEVAKGYTQINE
+251 ALAEVAKNYTLINE
-265 IRVQN
+265 IRTQV

-275 IKGNPLKD
+275 IKANPLKG
-283 LEVVTSDL
+283 LEVLSSDL

-297 DNGWVLL
+297 EKAWVLL

-316 AKTGLMGRE
+316 AKTGMLGRE

-330 IHNKTGQLIGG
+330 IHNKTGQMLGG

-356 EIRIR
+356 ELRIR

-373 IIGSTGTPDPA
+373 IIGSTGLNS

>member
-1 MRFKDQA
+1 MHFKDQN
-8 DFNNQLSEALEGDRL
+8 DFNVCLSEALEGNRL

-33 SDQLAPMF
+33 SDQLSLMF
-41 VKAANFK
+41 VKAANVK

-53 DAHETIWDKIATK
+53 DSYNTMWGNIATK

-73 PASLLSLKPDATTAP
+73 PASLLSLKGDTATTP

-93 YKHPVGTLPHIPEL
+93 YKHPSGTLPHVPEL
-107 TPYPTMSYQADGAFI
+107 TPYPTMSYQAEGAFI

-136 AFINDE
+136 SFINDE
-142 WNVIKR
+142 WNVISR
-148 FPKDAAALAARTE
+148 FPKDAATLAARTE

-170 DPAKKTLRT
+170 DPITKSLRA
-179 DVFNE
+179 DVFNDA
-184 SNKTKAD
+184 NKTKAD
-191 LNGIPAEIRGE
+191 FTGVPDEFTGGTGAGG
-202 AVGIEGPG
+202 VGGVK
-210 STINPALSF
+210 NAALSF
-219 DALVAARYQA
+219 DAIVAARFQA

-251 ALAEVAKGYTQINE
+251 ALAEVAKNYTLINE
-265 IRVQN
+265 IRTQV

-275 IKGNPLKD
+275 IKANPLKN
-283 LEVVTSDL
+283 LEVLSSDL
-291 ISVVGG
+291 ISIVGG
-297 DNGWVLL
+297 DKAWVLL

-316 AKTGLMGRE
+316 AKTGMMGRE

-330 IHNKTGQLIGG
+330 IHNATGKMLGG
-341 GDVNPYEGSFDNDDI
+341 GDVNPYEGSFDNDDV

-373 IIGSTGTPDPA
+373 VIGSTGLNS

>member
-8 DFNNQLSEALEGDRL
+8 DFNNQLAEALEGDRL

-41 VKAANFK
+41 VKAANVR
-48 FQEYF
+48 FQEYY

-66 ELLTDFR
+66 ELLSDFR
-73 PASLLSLKPDATTAP
+73 ASSLLSLKPNSTTAP

-93 YKHPVGTLPHIPEL
+93 YKHPVGTLPHVPEL

-122 TTAKHGARIQFSFE
+122 TTAKHGARVQFSFE
-136 AFINDE
+136 AFINDQ
-142 WNVIKR
+142 WNVISR
-148 FPKDAAALAARTE
+148 FPKDAAAIAARTE

-170 DPAKKTLRT
+170 DPEKKTLRT
-179 DVFNE
+179 DVFND
-184 SNKTKAD
+184 SNKTKAKFSTVPED
-191 LNGIPAEIRGE
+191 IRGDLDTSHD
-202 AVGIEGPG
+202 VYP
-210 STINPALSF
+210 LSF
-219 DALVAARYQA
+219 NAIVAARYQA

-270 GKRTE
+270 GKRTD

-297 DNGWVLL
+297 DNAWVLL

-316 AKTGLMGRE
+316 AKTGMLGRE

-330 IHNKTGQLIGG
+330 IHNATGQMIGG

-367 LVRYDG
+367 LVSYDG
-373 IIGSTGTPDPA
+373 IIGSTGKPDPA

>member
-8 DFNNQLSEALEGDRL
+8 DFNNQLAEALEGDRL

-41 VKAANFK
+41 VKAANVR
-48 FQEYF
+48 FQEYY

-66 ELLTDFR
+66 ELLSDFR
-73 PASLLSLKPDATTAP
+73 ASSLLSLKPNSTTAP

-93 YKHPVGTLPHIPEL
+93 YKHPVGTLPHVPEL

-122 TTAKHGARIQFSFE
+122 TTAKHGARVQFSFE
-136 AFINDE
+136 AFINDQ
-142 WNVIKR
+142 WNVISR
-148 FPKDAAALAARTE
+148 FPKDAAAIAARTE

-170 DPAKKTLRT
+170 DPKNKTLRA
-179 DVFNE
+179 DVFNDN
-184 SNKTKAD
+184 NKTKAKFSTVPED
-191 LNGIPAEIRGE
+191 IRGDLD
-202 AVGIEGPG
+202 VSHDVYP
-210 STINPALSF
+210 LSF
-219 DALVAARYQA
+219 NAIVAARFQA

-270 GKRTE
+270 GKRTD

-297 DNGWVLL
+297 DNAWVLL

-316 AKTGLMGRE
+316 AKTGMLGRE

-330 IHNKTGQLIGG
+330 IHNATGQMIGG

-367 LVRYDG
+367 LVSYDG
-373 IIGSTGTPDPA
+373 IIGSTGLPDPA